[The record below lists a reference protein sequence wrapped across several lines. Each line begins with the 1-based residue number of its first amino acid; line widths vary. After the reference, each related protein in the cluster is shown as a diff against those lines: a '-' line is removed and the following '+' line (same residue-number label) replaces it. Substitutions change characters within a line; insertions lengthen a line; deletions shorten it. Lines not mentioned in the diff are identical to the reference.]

1 MISRME
7 VLRELLFELDE
18 VSRANDLKYSI
29 TGPQGVEMLKS
40 NSMPKKF
47 DYLTVTM
54 TLGDIERFIDAVNG
68 KVDGREVEY
77 FLNNPNA
84 RGIQFRYCNNNTT
97 CINVKEIG
105 NHTNYGMYIKIL
117 PLNDLSLKNRSTE
130 RLKLMKKIWK
140 GSKKTLLS
148 SNSKNFLQMSLIK
161 IYMFFIGSYKFGIR
175 MYNLNKKLRG
185 IDSWNNI
192 RDCQKVGF
200 GRAYYK
206 VKSQWEVDDIIVD
219 NHKIMFCNEV
229 LEQKAEPLLRHITVM
244 TNDIENTEIP
254 YSEIMSSPDF
264 PELAKAK
271 NERDLYIR
279 TVTKANQAT
288 KYIGTA
294 WNTYLMSRNVVNLK
308 NRYND
313 KRINKI
319 KKLIKRKEI
328 KRYYQFMNPYLKAR
342 KKWTKMGVP
351 FIKID
356 ELEDLITYAKKK
368 FYNK

>member
-1 MISRME
+1 
-7 VLRELLFELDE
+7 
-18 VSRANDLKYSI
+18 
-29 TGPQGVEMLKS
+29 
-40 NSMPKKF
+40 
-47 DYLTVTM
+47 
-54 TLGDIERFIDAVNG
+54 
-68 KVDGREVEY
+68 
-77 FLNNPNA
+77 
-84 RGIQFRYCNNNTT
+84 
-97 CINVKEIG
+97 
-105 NHTNYGMYIKIL
+105 
-117 PLNDLSLKNRSTE
+117 
-130 RLKLMKKIWK
+130 
-140 GSKKTLLS
+140 
-148 SNSKNFLQMSLIK
+148 
-161 IYMFFIGSYKFGIR
+161 MFFIGSYKFGIR